1 MLWDFDPHAN
11 RVKGLALL
19 AVLSSSVLVR
29 LVHTI
34 APLWAIKLLILKLSK
49 QGITPFLKLSLFLGR
64 AATKLYLYK
73 GLVVNCI

>member
-29 LVHTI
+29 LVHI
-34 APLWAIKLLILKLSK
+34 VAPL
-49 QGITPFLKLSLFLGR
+49 
-64 AATKLYLYK
+64 
-73 GLVVNCI
+73 